1 MEEEGALKA
10 MKPEVEGEQR
20 RLMPQKPSKV
30 SVERKRL
37 MEPNAAKR
45 PVR

>member
-20 RLMPQKPSKV
+20 RMIPQKPSKV
-30 SVERKRL
+30 KMSKEKDR
-37 MEPNAAKR
+37 
-45 PVR
+45 